1 MWMHPLELEL
11 VAAEMVAVEMVAVVE
26 AAGHM
31 GWNKGMNRTLLLYL
45 LLEAAEFGLASEK
58 LWHLLEMKMILRKKE
73 ASEEVFEGS
82 NNVLK
87 ISFSDDRG

>member
-11 VAAEMVAVEMVAVVE
+11 VVAVVAAEMVAVVE

-73 ASEEVFEGS
+73 ALEEVFEGS